1 MVLVEVVVDL
11 NRVVVLVVLR
21 PVLVVVEERFLV
33 VLAQGLVVVEEPHG
47 AIPVSCETTR

>member
-1 MVLVEVVVDL
+1 MVVLVEVVVDL

-21 PVLVVVEERFLV
+21 P